1 MKIPG
6 IDMAAQGTAAAAKP
20 AAKPATGFAKQ
31 MAYAMEKN
39 MGADLEPIFEKAAK
53 QYGVPKD
60 LLQAIGFHESGY
72 QASAVS
78 SAGAMGI
85 MQLMPATAQTMGV
98 ADPYDAEQNIMGG
111 AKLLGQY
118 AKQYDG
124 DLKLMLA
131 AYGAGSGAVAKYNGV
146 PPYQETKQFV
156 EDIMSVVDEKI
167 MSQTEEPQE
176 PVYQEYPSLWNEMRN
191 FSAYTPT
198 DYEIFL
204 SCMLSMQSTDLLTPL
219 DEQKER
225 HQNFNPYL
233 FYLG

>member
-72 QASAVS
+72 QAGAVS

-98 ADPYDAEQNIMGG
+98 ADPYDAEQN
-111 AKLLGQY
+111 

-131 AYGAGSGAVAKYNGV
+131 AYGAGSGAVAKYNGI

>member
-1 MKIPG
+1 MSIRLTVKFI
-6 IDMAAQGTAAAAKP
+6 A
-20 AAKPATGFAKQ
+20 F
-31 MAYAMEKN
+31 
-39 MGADLEPIFEKAAK
+39 
-53 QYGVPKD
+53 
-60 LLQAIGFHESGY
+60 
-72 QASAVS
+72 VS
-78 SAGAMGI
+78 SDFDEKKLDGRI
-85 MQLMPATAQTMGV
+85 TFLTLTAQTKSLFLSSV
-98 ADPYDAEQNIMGG
+98 VNKVE
-111 AKLLGQY
+111 
-118 AKQYDG
+118 QYDG